1 MIAAFAVPFP
11 AQLIAPALALLLGS
25 CLLVRGVLQLARTRL
40 KAVATSKIASVSRG
54 QVEIHGTATG
64 PYSITAPISGK
75 SCYLYRTA
83 VWQQRSR
90 SDGWAKLVEETL
102 HVPFYLDDSTGQLL
116 IEPMGA
122 ELEIPVNSREEFGGS
137 VFSDASTIP
146 PAVSAFLARHR
157 TTPTNHILIEEFC
170 VEPQTDLFVT
180 GPVTDNPGVEV
191 KPLFSKKASG
201 IRPGSKVE
209 VQPQP
214 EVVRLS
220 DASTPPA
227 PDAMTLQSKI
237 AAALV
242 KAGIQN
248 PNAWT
253 AAGVPYPGPSAASAT
268 AVLHQENG
276 APVGDLSAEKTET
289 PSGFDLKPALVLM
302 KGSGESPFVISSR
315 KSQQPR
321 QHGSLQELIL
331 LGVGGVLTLASL
343 WILLRTLP

>member
-1 MIAAFAVPFP
+1 M
-11 AQLIAPALALLLGS
+11 PALALLLGS
-25 CLLVRGVLQLARTRL
+25 CLLVRGILQLARARST
-40 KAVATSKIASVSRG
+40 AMATSKIAGVPRG

-90 SDGWAKLVEETL
+90 SDGWEKLVEETL

-122 ELEIPVNSREEFGGS
+122 ELEIPVNSREEFGSS
-137 VFSDASTIP
+137 VFSDAGTIP
-146 PAVSAFLARHR
+146 PVVSAFLARHR
-157 TTPTNHILIEEFC
+157 ATPTNHILIEEFC
-170 VEPQTDLFVT
+170 IEPQADLFVT
-180 GPVTDNPGVEV
+180 GTVTDNPGVEV
-191 KPLFSKKASG
+191 KPLLSRKATG
-201 IRPGSKVE
+201 IRPASKFE

-220 DASTPPA
+220 DASTPLP
-227 PDAMTLQSKI
+227 PDTMTLQSKI

-253 AAGVPYPGPSAASAT
+253 AAGVPYPAPAAEGAT
-268 AVLHQENG
+268 AVLHEEGG
-276 APVGDLSAEKTET
+276 APTGDLPAEKTET

-302 KGSGESPFVISSR
+302 RGSGESPFVISSR
-315 KSQQPR
+315 KSQEPR
-321 QHGSLQELIL
+321 RHVSLRELIL
-331 LGVGGVLTLASL
+331 LGVGGVLTLANL
-343 WILLRTLP
+343 WILLQALP